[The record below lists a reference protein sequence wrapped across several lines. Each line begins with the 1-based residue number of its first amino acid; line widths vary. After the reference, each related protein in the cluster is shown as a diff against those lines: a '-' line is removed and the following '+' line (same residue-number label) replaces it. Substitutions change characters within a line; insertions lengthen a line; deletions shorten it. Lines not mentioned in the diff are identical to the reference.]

1 MRFEKE
7 SARYSGDGFPTPLCV
22 GDLVFIRV
30 SALPFRWVARATGS
44 WTNHVGVVIDVGG
57 KEPVVAESRFPLSC
71 TTSLSRFIGR
81 SEGGRVTV
89 TRLKSPL
96 TAAQKHRVRV
106 AANRRL
112 GIFYD
117 SGFNLHSR
125 RQFCSRYV
133 REVVGEA
140 TGTSIGEVE
149 TFATLLSRQ
158 AHSSLGFWR
167 LWYFGRIPWHRETVS
182 PANLLRSSELT
193 TVFDSVAGNRGS
205 PCHAIGSG

>member
-1 MRFEKE
+1 MRIGKK
-7 SARYSGDGFPTPLCV
+7 RDGDSGSGLTIPLCV
-22 GDLVFIRV
+22 GDLVFIQV
-30 SALPFRWVARATGS
+30 SALPFRRVARATGS
-44 WTNHVGVVIDVGG
+44 WTNHVGVVIDVDGR
-57 KEPVVAESRFPLSC
+57 EPVIAESRFPLSC

-81 SEGGRVTV
+81 SEGGRVAV
-89 TRLKSPL
+89 TRLKTSL
-96 TAAQKHRVRV
+96 TEAQKHRLRM

-158 AHSSLGFWR
+158 PHSSLGFWR
-167 LWYFGRIPWHRETVS
+167 LWYFGRIPWDRETVS

-193 TVFDSVAGNRGS
+193 SVFDGVAANRSAAGD
-205 PCHAIGSG
+205 ALGRA